1 MTSSSSPVRTAVLR
15 GGAPNSRPA
24 RMNAD
29 LSSSPFATGLF
40 ADARLVDPALERVV
54 AEAAER
60 AAADARETGFA
71 AGYAEGRA
79 LAVAELAT
87 DAATQ
92 RQEHERTLEQQARD
106 VARAVSAL
114 AAAATALEH
123 RLAPSAEQV
132 ERLALQAAVE
142 IAESVL
148 GRELALT
155 ATPALDAVRRALTLV
170 PADGELIV
178 HLHPADAATAAEGVR
193 AAAMG
198 RAVQVVEDP
207 SVEPGGCVVD
217 SGACHVDAQ
226 IGPALDRIRAALA

>member
-29 LSSSPFATGLF
+29 LASSPFASGLF

-54 AEAAER
+54 ADAAER
-60 AAADARETGFA
+60 AAAEARETGFA
-71 AGYAEGRA
+71 AGYSEGQARA
-79 LAVAELAT
+79 ASELAMN
-87 DAATQ
+87 AAAQ
-92 RQEHERTLEQQARD
+92 RQEHDRQLEQQARE
-106 VARAVSAL
+106 VTRAVAAL
-114 AAAATALEH
+114 AAAATALEQ

-142 IAESVL
+142 IAESLVA
-148 GRELALT
+148 RELALT
-155 ATPALDAVRRALTLV
+155 ETPALDAVRRALTLV
-170 PADGELIV
+170 PADGDLIV
-178 HLHPADAATAAEGVR
+178 HLHPADARTAADGVR
-193 AAAMG
+193 AAALG
-198 RAVQVVEDP
+198 RSVRVVEDA
-207 SVEPGGCVVD
+207 SVEPGGCIVD

>member
-29 LSSSPFATGLF
+29 LATSPFASGLF

-54 AEAAER
+54 ADAAER
-60 AAADARETGFA
+60 AGAEARETGFA
-71 AGYAEGRA
+71 AGYAEGQARA
-79 LAVAELAT
+79 QAELAM
-87 DAATQ
+87 DAAAQ
-92 RQEHERTLEQQARD
+92 RQELDRQLEHQSRE
-106 VARAVSAL
+106 VARAVAAL
-114 AAAATALEH
+114 SAAATALEQ
-123 RLAPSAEQV
+123 RLAPAAQEI
-132 ERLALQAAVE
+132 ERLSLQAAVE
-142 IAESVL
+142 IAASIL
-148 GRELALT
+148 GRELTLT
-155 ATPALDAVRRALTLV
+155 ETPALDAVRRALTLV

-178 HLHPADAATAAEGVR
+178 HLHPADAGTTADGVR
-193 AAAMG
+193 AAALG
-198 RAVQVVEDP
+198 RSVQIVEDA

>member
-1 MTSSSSPVRTAVLR
+1 VRTAVLR

-29 LSSSPFATGLF
+29 LSTSPFATGLF
-40 ADARLVDPALERVV
+40 TDARLVDPSLERVV

-60 AAADARETGFA
+60 ASAEARESGFA
-71 AGYAEGRA
+71 AGYAEGQARA
-79 LAVAELAT
+79 AAELAM
-87 DAATQ
+87 DAAAQ
-92 RQEHERTLEQQARD
+92 RQEHERQLEQQSQQ
-106 VARAVSAL
+106 VERALSAL
-114 AAAATALEH
+114 AAAATALER
-123 RLAPSAEQV
+123 RLAPTAEET
-132 ERLALQAAVE
+132 ERLALKAAVE
-142 IAESVL
+142 IAESLL

-155 ATPALDAVRRALTLV
+155 ATPALDAVRRALALV

-178 HLHPADAATAAEGVR
+178 HLHPTDARTAADGVR
-193 AAAMG
+193 AAALG
-198 RAVQVVEDP
+198 RSVQVVEDA